1 MSRVLVADDDP
12 SVRFV
17 LAKAMEAAG
26 HDVIQAE
33 DGDAAARA
41 IDAGGVD
48 LALVDVR
55 MPGRDGFAVLDHA
68 RGKGDGAP
76 AIVLLTAADSV
87 KNAIEAMKRGAWDY
101 LAKPFDVDEVE
112 LLVARALESRRLA
125 AEVRALKG
133 TTGGARPPD
142 PGSPESGLVG
152 KSRAMREVFKAIG
165 RVAPTQETVLVTG
178 PSGSGKELVA
188 RAIHLHSPRASGP
201 FVAINCAAIPSE
213 LLESELFGAAKG
225 AFTGAVVDRAGKFQ
239 AAKGGTLL
247 LDEIGEMP
255 KALQAKLLRVLQSR
269 EVTPLGSH
277 RPVAIDVR
285 IIASTNRDLSAAVEE
300 GAFRADLYYRLKVVE
315 VSIPSLEERRE
326 DVPLLAEFFASR
338 AAQESAAPA
347 KTIAPVAMAALATRR
362 WPGNVRELENAV
374 RRAVVHARGD
384 TLGPA
389 DFEEPPPPVSA
400 EEEASFEQVVRR
412 KLAAFVESAG
422 DGGGGADGDLYRTV
436 LALVERPLIELAL
449 EHTQGNQVR
458 AAKLLGLNRNTLHAR
473 LEALGIPGG
482 RAPRAAVRGG
492 PKRGRKR

>member
-26 HDVIQAE
+26 HEVIAVE
-33 DGDAAARA
+33 DGEAAARA

-48 LALVDVR
+48 VALLDVR
-55 MPGRDGFAVLDHA
+55 MPGKDGFAVLDHA
-68 RGKGDGAP
+68 REKGDGAP
-76 AIVLLTAADSV
+76 AVLLLTAQDSV

-112 LLVARALESRRLA
+112 LQVARALESRRLA
-125 AEVRALKG
+125 AEVRQLR
-133 TTGGARPPD
+133 GASRPPD

-165 RVAPTQETVLVTG
+165 RVAPTHETVLVTG

-201 FVAINCAAIPSE
+201 FVAINCAAIPGE

-225 AFTGAVVDRAGKFQ
+225 AFTGAVADRPGKFQ

-269 EVTPLGSH
+269 EVTPLGTH
-277 RPVAIDVR
+277 KPVPVDVR
-285 IIASTNRDLSAAVEE
+285 ILAATNRDLQGAVDD
-300 GAFRADLYYRLKVVE
+300 GVFRADLYYRLKVVE
-315 VSIPSLEERRE
+315 VTIPSLEDRR
-326 DVPLLAEFFASR
+326 DDIPLLAEYFAR
-338 AAQESAAPA
+338 KAAQEAGSATKTLAPA
-347 KTIAPVAMAALATRR
+347 AVESLAARR

-374 RRAVVHARGD
+374 RRAVVNARGD
-384 TLGPA
+384 TLGPG
-389 DFEEPPPPVSA
+389 DFEAPPPPVSP
-400 EEEASFEQVVRR
+400 EEQASFEETLR
-412 KLAAFVESAG
+412 KKLLAFVDAVPE
-422 DGGGGADGDLYRTV
+422 DGEAELHREI
-436 LALVERPLIELAL
+436 LALVERPLLELAL
-449 EHTQGNQVR
+449 ERTGGNQVR
-458 AAKLLGLNRNTLHAR
+458 AAKLLGMNRNTLHAR
-473 LEALGIPGG
+473 IEALGIG
-482 RAPRAAVRGG
+482 ARAAAK
-492 PKRGRKR
+492 PAKKAKKK

>member
-17 LAKAMEAAG
+17 LSRAMEGAG
-26 HDVIQAE
+26 YDVLAVE
-33 DGDAAARA
+33 DGDAAVRA

-48 LALVDVR
+48 VALLDVR

-68 RGKGDGAP
+68 RGKGDAGP
-76 AIVLLTAADSV
+76 AILLITAADTV

-112 LLVARALESRRLA
+112 LQVARALESRRLA
-125 AEVRALKG
+125 AEVRALR
-133 TTGGARPPD
+133 GGSARPPD

-152 KSRAMREVFKAIG
+152 RSRAMREVFKAIG

-188 RAIHLHSPRASGP
+188 RAVHLHSPRAAGP

-225 AFTGAVVDRAGKFQ
+225 AFTGAVADRPGKFQ
-239 AAKGGTLL
+239 AATGGTLL

-285 IIASTNRDLSAAVEE
+285 ILAATNKDLSAAVED
-300 GAFRADLYYRLKVVE
+300 GTFRADLYYRLKVVE
-315 VSIPSLEERRE
+315 VAIPSLEERRD
-326 DVPLLAEFFASR
+326 DVPMLAEFFAR
-338 AAQESAAPA
+338 KAASESSTPPKSIAPA
-347 KTIAPVAMAALATRR
+347 AVAALASRR

-384 TLGPA
+384 TLGPD
-389 DFEEPPPPVSA
+389 DFEAPPPAVSA
-400 EEEASFEQVVRR
+400 EEEASFEQIVRR
-412 KLAAFVESAG
+412 KLQPFLDAQSE
-422 DGGGGADGDLYRTV
+422 DADGDLYRVV

-449 EHTQGNQVR
+449 ERTGGNQVR

-473 LEALGIPGG
+473 LAALGIGG
-482 RAPRAAVRGG
+482 RTAAPAARG
-492 PKRGRKR
+492 KRKK